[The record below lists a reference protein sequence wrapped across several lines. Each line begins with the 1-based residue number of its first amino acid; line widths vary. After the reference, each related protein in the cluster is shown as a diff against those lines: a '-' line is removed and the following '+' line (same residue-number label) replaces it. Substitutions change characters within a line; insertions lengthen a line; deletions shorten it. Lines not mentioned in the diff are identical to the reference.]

1 MADPLR
7 DLINMAESARAS
19 AHKAL
24 SDIATR
30 IKATAPTPPMPGKPG
45 GAGQIR
51 PEELLAQPAEAFK
64 RIEEVLPP
72 GAPKLSELA
81 KTAPTVGESGE
92 GKGTMEGE
100 ADMATVPE
108 KVTEIIR

>member
-72 GAPKLSELA
+72 GAPKISKVAEV
-81 KTAPTVGESGE
+81 APRPPVGEKTVE
-92 GKGTMEGE
+92 EKKVEE
-100 ADMATVPE
+100 AKEAAEAGGM
-108 KVTEIIR
+108 